1 VRTFRSADEV
11 IGAVGET
18 LGTSP
23 WVTVDQER
31 IDAFAEV
38 TGDRQWL
45 HVDPVRAASGP
56 FGATIAHGYL
66 TLSLL
71 PVMVTQN
78 YGFEGARM
86 NVNYG
91 LDRVRYTSP
100 VLVDSSIRT
109 TSVLKDAVRTAD
121 GGVQLTFRHTVERD
135 GSERPVCVAD
145 ALSRIYF

>member
-1 VRTFRSADEV
+1 VRTFRSADE
-11 IGAVGET
+11 ILDAVGET

-23 WVTVDQER
+23 WLSVDQKR
-31 IDAFAEV
+31 IDGFADV
-38 TGDRQWL
+38 TDDHQWL
-45 HVDPVRAASGP
+45 HVDPERAAAGP
-56 FGATIAHGYL
+56 FGTTIAHGYL

-71 PVMVTQN
+71 PAMVTQN

-91 LDRVRYTSP
+91 LNRVRYTSP
-100 VLVDSSIRT
+100 VPVDSSIRT
-109 TSVLKDAVRTAD
+109 TSVLTDAVRTDD
-121 GGVQLTFRHTVERD
+121 GAVQVTFRHTVERD